1 MNLKNSLVFTATYN
15 EAGNIAKLLDK
26 ILRLNI
32 NIDILIIDDNSPD
45 KTFEI
50 IEKYCQK
57 YSNITLVKREKKQ
70 GLDTAHKYAF
80 NYAREKNYINFI
92 TMDADLSH
100 DPKEIPVI
108 LNHLDNYPFVIGS
121 RYMKGGKNNM
131 ALSRYILSYL
141 GNIFIKYVLNLKNS
155 EFTTSYRGFNLNKLK
170 GFNLNDVNSKGYS
183 FFMETI
189 FLLNKSGYKF
199 KEIPIIFEN
208 RTRGYSKIPKVE
220 IFRTFKNVIYLLFK
234 K

>member
-1 MNLKNSLVFTATYN
+1 
-15 EAGNIAKLLDK
+15 
-26 ILRLNI
+26 
-32 NIDILIIDDNSPD
+32 
-45 KTFEI
+45 
-50 IEKYCQK
+50 
-57 YSNITLVKREKKQ
+57 
-70 GLDTAHKYAF
+70 
-80 NYAREKNYINFI
+80 
-92 TMDADLSH
+92 
-100 DPKEIPVI
+100 
-108 LNHLDNYPFVIGS
+108 
-121 RYMKGGKNNM
+121 MKGGKNNM